1 MKSLV
6 ILFAIVAMAACTTR
20 PVAKETVRI
29 DQRSSCYVRQQE
41 VPCTDIGDYVVGLHP
56 GKRVEVSIQA
66 NRKATYKVVFRVKS
80 SLSSAGIA
88 TIGLIT
94 PDEH

>member
-6 ILFAIVAMAACTTR
+6 VLLAIVAMAACTTR
-20 PVAKETVRI
+20 PVAMETVKI
-29 DQRSSCYVRQQE
+29 DQRSACYVRQQE
-41 VPCTDIGDYVVGLHP
+41 VPCTDVGDYVVGLHP

-66 NRKATYKVVFRVKS
+66 NRKATYNVVFGVKS

-94 PDEH
+94 TDEP